1 MNDTQLPISN
11 SVTSDHLISL
21 MKNADIS
28 IFQRFRNLSSM
39 QQCIA
44 DDIDELHHEFLIT
57 DDKC

>member
-1 MNDTQLPISN
+1 
-11 SVTSDHLISL
+11 

-28 IFQRFRNLSSM
+28 IFQRFKNLTSM

-44 DDIDELHHEFLIT
+44 DDIDELHDEFLMI